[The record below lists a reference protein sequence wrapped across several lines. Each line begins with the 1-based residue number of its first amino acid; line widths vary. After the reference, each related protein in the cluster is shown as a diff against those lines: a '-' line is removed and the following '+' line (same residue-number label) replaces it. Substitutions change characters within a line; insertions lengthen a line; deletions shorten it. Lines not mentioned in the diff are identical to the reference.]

1 MLEAYQSI
9 TTHPHPPNQHT
20 QGFQD
25 FFFCAFYRNWE
36 IIQHLRKDW
45 GMRYSNQRTNPRM
58 EFRRNRMEVAKS
70 NFKETIMNILRDKIT
85 GCYFK
90 KEN

>member
-25 FFFCAFYRNWE
+25 FFFLCLLSKLGDYPTFEERLGHEVLQPKNKPKNG
-36 IIQHLRKDW
+36 IQKKQN
-45 GMRYSNQRTNPRM
+45 GS
-58 EFRRNRMEVAKS
+58 S
-70 NFKETIMNILRDKIT
+70 KI
-85 GCYFK
+85 K
-90 KEN
+90 L